1 MFDLTVTG
9 GIVVDGTGAQR
20 YRADIGVKDGRI
32 VEIRRRQGADPGLEE
47 ADTAA
52 TVDAKGRVVAPGF
65 VDVHTHYDGQVS
77 WDETLEP
84 SSLHGVTTVVSGNC
98 GVGFAPVHPGRE
110 QWLIELM
117 EGVEDIPGSALAE
130 GITWQWESFPEYLD
144 AIEKR
149 QLAVDYGT
157 QVAHGAVR
165 GYAMGE
171 RGANNEEATAD
182 DIKSMSCIVQE
193 AIEAGALGF
202 STSRTEAHRAMDGQ
216 AVPGTYAAEAE
227 LFGLGRAMA
236 AGGRAVFEVAP
247 QGTAGESPAE
257 ACMREIDWMTKL
269 SDDIDRPVSFTLIQA
284 SHAPDLWRQQLE
296 RAEKARE
303 NGVDLYAQFAAR
315 PFGMLLGFAGYH
327 AFTHR
332 PTFRKVVAEC
342 GRAGLA
348 ERLADP
354 AVKAA
359 ILGEND
365 MPLAPGALL
374 DGLFVLAQCSADRLY
389 VMGDPPDYEPTPD
402 MTVAAI
408 AARRGD
414 DPLSTMYDLMLESD
428 ATAMLMLPFFNYAEG
443 DHSAIY
449 EMMQSPAAVSGLSDG
464 GAHCGLICDASYP
477 TFLLTHWARD
487 RHRGPKFSLEYVV
500 RKQTLDTATL
510 FGLSDRGVI
519 RVGKKADIN
528 VIDMDALTLG
538 VPRMVYD
545 LPAGGRRLLQGASG
559 YDATIVSGQVTRRHG
574 VDTGARPGRLIRGV
588 R

>member
-1 MFDLTVTG
+1 MFDLTITG
-9 GIVVDGTGAQR
+9 GTVVDGTGAAR
-20 YRADIGVKDGRI
+20 YRADIGIKDGKI
-32 VEIRRRQGADPGLEE
+32 AEIRRRHGDDAGLPTE
-47 ADTAA
+47 AVENIDA
-52 TVDAKGRVVAPGF
+52 TGRIVAPGF

-77 WDETLEP
+77 WDDTLEP

-98 GVGFAPVHPGRE
+98 GVGFAPVRPGRE

-130 GITWQWESFPEYLD
+130 GITWQWESFPQYLD

-149 QLAVDYGT
+149 SLAVDYGT
-157 QVAHGAVR
+157 QIAHGAVR

-182 DIKSMSCIVQE
+182 DIAAMARLVRE
-193 AIEAGALGF
+193 GIEAGALGF
-202 STSRTEAHRAMDGQ
+202 STSRTEAHRAIDGQ

-236 AGGRAVFEVAP
+236 AGGQAVFEVAP

-257 ACMREIDWMTKL
+257 ACMREMEWMAKL
-269 SDDIDRPVSFTLIQA
+269 SDDISRPVSFTLIQA
-284 SHAPDLWRQQLE
+284 SHAPDLWRQQLD
-296 RAEKARE
+296 RAEKAHE
-303 NGVDLYAQFAAR
+303 NGIELYAQFAAR
-315 PFGMLLGFAGYH
+315 PFGMLLGFPGYH

-332 PTFRKVVAEC
+332 PTFRKVAAESSRHEL
-342 GRAGLA
+342 GA
-348 ERLADP
+348 RLADP
-354 AVKAA
+354 AIKAA
-359 ILGEND
+359 ILSEED
-365 MPLAPGALL
+365 LAPTPGALL
-374 DGLFVLAQCSADRLY
+374 DGLFALAQYSTDRLY
-389 VMGDPPDYEPTPD
+389 AIGDPPDYEPTPD
-402 MTVAAI
+402 KTVAAI
-408 AARRGD
+408 AAQRGQ

-428 ATAMLMLPFFNYAEG
+428 AGAMLMLPFFNYAEG

-519 RVGKKADIN
+519 QLGKKADIN

-538 VPRMVYD
+538 VPRMAYD
-545 LPAGGRRLLQGASG
+545 LPAGGRRLIQGASG
-559 YDATIVSGQVTRRHG
+559 YDATVVSGVVTRRHG